1 MKTLKNLLS
10 IGTANIFGNG
20 IGAVFWL
27 YMATILDSE
36 KYGIVNYFIGIA
48 SITGVICLIG
58 APSVL
63 TVYTAKNIKIQSTF
77 FLISIIGVSVSS
89 IVLTLMF
96 HRLDITL
103 LIFGFVITDLA
114 TSVMLGNRSYTHY
127 GKYLF
132 VQKSLL
138 VILAVSLFHL
148 IGLDGI
154 IYGIA
159 FSNFIFLPIIY
170 KESKNS
176 KINFTLLKNNFR
188 FIIGSY
194 VMSLVGSFRG
204 QIDKLLIAPFLG
216 YSLLGNYTLTYQV
229 YAVLMTFS
237 SIIFRYTLPQDSI
250 NELNPKLKKFTIFG
264 SIIIAIIGSLALPLI
279 IPTLFPKFSNTIQG
293 IQIMSLSVIPS
304 TINLLYASKLLG
316 NEKNKMVL
324 IGITIQL
331 VSQIVG
337 IVFLGQYYGL
347 VGLAFAFLISASLNT
362 IFLFCTSK
370 LELRGT

>member
-10 IGTANIFGNG
+10 IGTANIFGSG
-20 IGAVFWL
+20 ISAVFWL

-36 KYGIVNYFIGIA
+36 KYGIINYFIGIA
-48 SITGVICLIG
+48 SITEVICLIG

-63 TVYTAKNIKIQSTF
+63 TVYTAKNLKIQSTF

-96 HRLDITL
+96 HRLDIIL

-114 TSVMLGNRSYTHY
+114 TSVMLGNRFYTLY

-132 VQKSLL
+132 VQKSLM
-138 VILAVSLFHL
+138 VILAISLFHL

-159 FSNFIFLPIIY
+159 FSNFIFLPMIY

-194 VMSLVGSFRG
+194 VMNLVGSFRG

-216 YSLLGNYTLTYQV
+216 YSLLGNYSLIYQV

-264 SIIIAIIGSLALPLI
+264 SIIIAIIGSLVLPLI

-304 TINLLYASKLLG
+304 TINLLYVSKLLG
-316 NEKNKMVL
+316 NEKNKIVL

-347 VGLAFAFLISASLNT
+347 VGLSMAFLISASLNT

>member
-216 YSLLGNYTLTYQV
+216 YSLLGNYMLTYQV

-250 NELNPKLKKFTIFG
+250 NELNLKLKKFTIFG

>member
-114 TSVMLGNRSYTHY
+114 TSVMLGNRSYTDY

-216 YSLLGNYTLTYQV
+216 YSLLGNYMLTYQV

-250 NELNPKLKKFTIFG
+250 NELNLKLKKFTIFG

-324 IGITIQL
+324 LGITIQL

>member
-1 MKTLKNLLS
+1 MKILKNLLS

-20 IGAVFWL
+20 IGAIFWL
-27 YMATILDSE
+27 HMATILDSE
-36 KYGIVNYFIGIA
+36 KYGIINYFIGIA
-48 SITGVICLIG
+48 SIIEVICLIG
-58 APSVL
+58 PASVL
-63 TVYTAKNIKIQSTF
+63 TVYTAKNLKIQSTF

-89 IVLTLMF
+89 IVLTLTF
-96 HRLDITL
+96 HRLDIIL

-114 TSVMLGNRSYTHY
+114 TSVMLGNRFYTLY

-132 VQKSLL
+132 VQKSLM
-138 VILAVSLFHL
+138 VILAISLFHL
-148 IGLDGI
+148 IGIDGV

-159 FSNFIFLPIIY
+159 FSNFIYLPMLY

-194 VMSLVGSFRG
+194 VMTLVGSFRG

-216 YSLLGNYTLTYQV
+216 YSLLGNYMLTYQI

-237 SIIFRYTLPQDSI
+237 SIIFRYALPQDSI

-264 SIIIAIIGSLALPLI
+264 SIIIAIIGSLVLPLI
-279 IPTLFPKFSNTIQG
+279 IPTLFPKFSNIIQG

-304 TINLLYASKLLG
+304 TINLLYTSKLLG
-316 NEKNKMVL
+316 NGKNKILL
-324 IGITIQL
+324 IGIAIQL

-347 VGLAFAFLISASLNT
+347 VGLAITFLISASLNA

>member
-250 NELNPKLKKFTIFG
+250 NELNLKLKKFTIFG